1 MRFHPD
7 SRHSRRRSVRL
18 ARGGSWLRAQAS
30 TAACRDRS
38 QIPHYGLPGLPGRRP
53 HAHRHTERDSTPH
66 PLPVR
71 QLQSTHCRLTML
83 ARAHIRSGG
92 RWSFAPRPL
101 WIPHQATSR
110 TRCTRYPRLSDRPST
125 RRVLSAHPSGV
136 VGWLLVAAR
145 GRADLRG
152 RLLRG
157 RRTLLEVD
165 RRGVAARDGRLVK
178 EADVVLLGK
187 ADLPYGRGARGW
199 SPWHGLA
206 SRAWAGVHGAG

>member
-18 ARGGSWLRAQAS
+18 ARGGSCYVHKPRRPRVEIVRYRTTRFAG
-30 TAACRDRS
+30 T
-38 QIPHYGLPGLPGRRP
+38 RRP